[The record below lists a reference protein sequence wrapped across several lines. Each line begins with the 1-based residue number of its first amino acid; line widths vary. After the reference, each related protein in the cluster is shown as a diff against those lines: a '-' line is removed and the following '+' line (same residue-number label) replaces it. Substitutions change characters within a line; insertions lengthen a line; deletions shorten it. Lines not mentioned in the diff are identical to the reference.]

1 MLSLQ
6 KMFTREKS
14 NGKMQNIGIKFIIQ
28 NSVAV
33 FKTNS
38 LKYVFYMCL
47 GLKSRETK

>member
-28 NSVAV
+28 NGVAV

-38 LKYVFYMCL
+38 LKTAFFLYL
-47 GLKSRETK
+47 WLKSYAMK